1 MFKPLT
7 EQQRA
12 SLATVSEE
20 QSRQFFK
27 WVYGWMAAGLVVTT
41 VMAFVTINAAPMR
54 ALLQQPMVVIG
65 AMIAQIVLVI
75 ALGGFIR
82 KMSPAAAAVTFLAYS
97 ALTGFTLSLI
107 VFTYTTGT
115 ITAAFATTAV
125 LFGVMSVVG
134 FTTKADLTKFR
145 TLAFFALIG
154 LLIAMVVNIFLRS
167 TMLDMIISFVGVIL
181 FIGLLAM
188 DTQRLKLMAAAP
200 EIQSDRNVAAR
211 VAILGA
217 LNLYLDVINLFLFL
231 LRLLGGSG
239 GRR

>member
-7 EQQRA
+7 EQQRMTLE
-12 SLATVSEE
+12 SVTQE

-41 VMAFVTINAAPMR
+41 AVAVLTVQTE
-54 ALLQQPMVVIG
+54 LLYNLLMNPIVLII
-65 AMIAQIVLVI
+65 AMFAQIGLVV
-75 ALGGFIR
+75 ALGAAIQ
-82 KMSPAAAAVTFLAYS
+82 KLSPATAAAMFLVYS

-107 VFTYTTGT
+107 VFTYTAGT
-115 ITAAFATTAV
+115 VTTAFATTAI

-134 FTTKADLTKFR
+134 FTTRADLTQFR
-145 TLAFFALIG
+145 TLAMFALIG
-154 LLIAMVVNIFLRS
+154 LLIAMVVNIFLAS
-167 TMLDMIISFVGVIL
+167 SMLNMLISFVGVIL

-188 DTQRLKLMAAAP
+188 DTQRLKIMAAAP

-231 LRLLGGSG
+231 LRLLGG

>member
-7 EQQRA
+7 DQQRVT
-12 SLATVSEE
+12 LATVTQE

-41 VMAFVTINAAPMR
+41 AVAFLTVNTE
-54 ALLQQPMVVIG
+54 LLYNLLMNPIVLIIAMFAQIGLVIG
-65 AMIAQIVLVI
+65 
-75 ALGGFIR
+75 LGAAIQ
-82 KMSPAAAAVTFLAYS
+82 KLSPATAAAMFLIYS

-107 VFTYTTGT
+107 VFTYTSGT

-134 FTTKADLTKFR
+134 FTTRADLTQFR
-145 TLAFFALIG
+145 TLAMFALIG
-154 LLIAMVVNIFLRS
+154 LLIAMLVNIFLRS
-167 TMLDMIISFVGVIL
+167 SALDMVISFIGVIL

-188 DTQRLKLMAAAP
+188 DTQRLKIMAAAP
-200 EIQSDRNVAAR
+200 EVQSDRNTAAR

-231 LRLLGGSG
+231 LRLLGG

>member
-12 SLATVSEE
+12 TLATVSEE

-41 VMAFVTINAAPMR
+41 LV
-54 ALLQQPMVVIG
+54 ALLTTSSERLLTLAMNPIVLIG
-65 AMIAQIVLVI
+65 ALIGQIVLVI
-75 ALGGFIR
+75 ALGAAIQ
-82 KMSPAAAAVTFLAYS
+82 KLSPATAAMMFIIYS
-97 ALTGFTLSLI
+97 ALTGFTLSIILLA
-107 VFTYTTGT
+107 YTSGT
-115 ITAAFATTAV
+115 VVTAFATTAI
-125 LFGVMSVVG
+125 LFGIMTVVG

-145 TLAFFALIG
+145 TLAMFALIG
-154 LLIAMVVNIFLRS
+154 LLIAMVVNIFVGS
-167 TMLDMIISFVGVIL
+167 TMLNTIISFVGVLL

-188 DTQRLKLMAAAP
+188 DTQRLKLMAATP
-200 EIQSDRNVAAR
+200 EFQADRSVAAR

-231 LRLLGGSG
+231 LRLLGGS
-239 GRR
+239 RR

>member
-7 EQQRA
+7 DQQRA
-12 SLATVSEE
+12 TLATVSQD

-41 VMAFVTINAAPMR
+41 AVAFLTVNTAAMR
-54 ALLQQPMVVIG
+54 VLLQNPIVVIG
-65 AMIAQIVLVI
+65 ALIAQIVLVV
-75 ALGGFIR
+75 ALGAAIQ
-82 KMSPAAAAVTFLAYS
+82 KMSPAIAAATFLGYS
-97 ALTGFTLSLI
+97 ALTGFTLSLV

-145 TLAFFALIG
+145 TLAMFALIG
-154 LLIAMVVNIFLRS
+154 LLIAMVVNIFLAS
-167 TMLDMIISFVGVIL
+167 TMLDMMISFIGVIL
-181 FIGLLAM
+181 FVGLLAM
-188 DTQRLKLMAAAP
+188 DTQRLKIMAAAP
-200 EIQSDRNVAAR
+200 ELQADRNVAAR

-231 LRLLGGSG
+231 LRLLGG

>member
-1 MFKPLT
+1 MFKPLS
-7 EQQRA
+7 EQERA
-12 SLATVSEE
+12 SLLTVTQE

-41 VMAFVTINAAPMR
+41 VVAYVTVNVAAVR
-54 ALLQQPMVVIG
+54 ALLMNPLVVIG
-65 AMIAQIVLVI
+65 SLIAQFVLVV

-82 KMSPAAAAVTFLAYS
+82 KLSPAAAAATFLAYS
-97 ALTGFTLSLI
+97 ALTGFVLSLV
-107 VFTYTTGT
+107 VFTYTAGT
-115 ITAAFATTAV
+115 VTAAFATTAL
-125 LFGVMSVVG
+125 LFGAMTVVG
-134 FTTKADLTKFR
+134 FTTTADLTKFR

-154 LLIAMVVNIFLRS
+154 LMIAMVVNIFLAS
-167 TMLDMIISFVGVIL
+167 TMLDMLISVIGVLL

-188 DTQRLKLMAAAP
+188 DTQRLKLLAAAP
-200 EIQSDRNVAAR
+200 EVQTDRDTAAR

-231 LRLLGGSG
+231 LRLLGGN

>member
-7 EQQRA
+7 DQQRMT
-12 SLATVSEE
+12 LATVTQE

-41 VMAFVTINAAPMR
+41 AVAFLTVNTE
-54 ALLQQPMVVIG
+54 LLYNLLMNPIVLIIAMFAQIGLVIG
-65 AMIAQIVLVI
+65 
-75 ALGGFIR
+75 LGAAIQ
-82 KMSPAAAAVTFLAYS
+82 KLSPATAAAMFLIYS

-107 VFTYTTGT
+107 VFTYTTGP

-134 FTTKADLTKFR
+134 FTTRADLTQFR
-145 TLAFFALIG
+145 TLAMFALIG
-154 LLIAMVVNIFLRS
+154 LLIAMLINIFLRS
-167 TMLDMIISFVGVIL
+167 SALDMVISFIGVIL

-188 DTQRLKLMAAAP
+188 DTQRLKIMAAAP
-200 EIQSDRNVAAR
+200 EVQSDRNTAAR

-231 LRLLGGSG
+231 LRLLGG